1 MINNQPTI
9 LLGWCDDNSCGE
21 PIRGQVG
28 QRCPKFCLPCAI
40 RQQTGQK
47 APQRSID
54 DPDELILGGRD
65 YRTLRDTSEDDENQ
79 D

>member
-1 MINNQPTI
+1 MINRQSVI
-9 LLGWCDDNSCGE
+9 LLGWCQSVECGE

-40 RQQTGQK
+40 QQQTGQK
-47 APQRSID
+47 APQRSSD
-54 DPDELILGGRD
+54 DPGELILGGSD
-65 YRTLRDTSEDDENQ
+65 YRTLRDTSEEDNQ